1 VISGRAYLIGS
12 PSLFAERDITLETA
26 HAALAKVEAAG
37 ETPVILGTKEGPLA
51 VLGLAECREKAR
63 TIAAEGKPV
72 NRVAAVVVVAV

>member
-12 PSLFAERDITLETA
+12 PSLFAER
-26 HAALAKVEAAG
+26 
-37 ETPVILGTKEGPLA
+37 PVILGTKEGPLA

-72 NRVAAVVVVAV
+72 NRVSAVVVVAVWVSLAVLAVWLVA